1 VQAGVQVLPAALS
14 SDTYRSKSMK
24 FITDWDLFFLK
35 DPCGESRTQHR
46 TQHGEYHS
54 IAQHSTAQHKT
65 I

>member
-1 VQAGVQVLPAALS
+1 MQVQVGVQVSPAALS

-35 DPCGESRTQHR
+35 DPCGIISTVRGSTV
-46 TQHGEYHS
+46 
-54 IAQHSTAQHKT
+54 QHSTGKKREVQYKR